1 MYRLRH
7 SKAREVKEKEKLKT
21 TLKWE
26 KFFFDVIL
34 DREIFTYLKN
44 KSYLIL
50 TVNSRN
56 LNFSS
61 FNWNNL
67 PCYSC
72 WWLLLLY

>member
-7 SKAREVKEKEKLKT
+7 SKAGEVKEKEKLKT

-26 KFFFDVIL
+26 KKFFDVNL

-44 KSYLIL
+44 KNYLIL
-50 TVNSRN
+50 MVNSRN

-61 FNWNNL
+61 FN
-67 PCYSC
+67 
-72 WWLLLLY
+72 

>member
-44 KSYLIL
+44 KNYLIL
-50 TVNSRN
+50 MVNSRN

-67 PCYSC
+67 PRCSC